1 MDIETISSVL
11 SILIIEDNLGDIR
24 VVQEVLK
31 ESLNCRYYIDYCHNL
46 SDGLS
51 AMSKKKFDA
60 LILDLRLPDS
70 SDLDTLKIIKSYN
83 PEIPIIVLT
92 IDSNEEL
99 GLSAIKVGAQD
110 FFIKGNIQKASLEKS
125 LKFAIERKRL
135 ERKVKT
141 TEDLF
146 EITFEQA
153 SVGMSHLSANKNIL
167 KVNQKMCDIVGYNKL
182 ELVGKNIDSFTH
194 KDDIKIDGKKLNE
207 LLKGVI
213 KNYSFEKRLIRK
225 DGTIIWVN
233 ITRTLIKTEDNPII
247 IFSILED
254 ITLKKRTE
262 QILNE
267 SFENYKLLAEN
278 SPDIIVR
285 LDKNLNFLYVNS
297 SVEKI
302 EGKKPEELIGRN
314 LSEFI
319 EPERLKI
326 IRDRIENAARSKKKQ
341 YYQEDLK
348 IVVGERTVEVIYVP
362 ELDKD
367 GEVNSFFSIS
377 RDITERIE
385 AQKEIERKN
394 ILLEKIL
401 ENIPAGV
408 WIVDEHGNMIMH
420 NKASEE
426 IWGGTRNISIRKQ
439 PEFKG
444 WWADSGKKI
453 EPEEWASFNAF
464 KYGKTYLNQIIN
476 IECFDGIKKTMM
488 NSAVPMFDNNKKVIG
503 VVVINQD
510 ITKLIQIENDL
521 KSSLA
526 DKEMLMKEIHHRVKN
541 NFQIISSLLSLQI
554 NSPKNKS
561 ADEILSE
568 SRDRVKSMAILH
580 EKLYKSHDIN
590 SINFEGYIKGVLNN
604 LQSSYRLKEKNISLE
619 IDIDEVIV
627 SIDSAINLGLIINEI
642 VVNSLKHAFT
652 DKAGGTIII
661 RLKEKEGGSL
671 Y

>member
-31 ESLNCRYYIDYCHNL
+31 EALDCRYDIDYCHNL

-99 GLSAIKVGAQD
+99 GLAAIKVGAQD

-135 ERKVKT
+135 EQKVKT

-153 SVGMSHLSANKNIL
+153 SVGMSHLTVDKKIL

-182 ELVGKNIDSFTH
+182 ELVGKDIDSFTH
-194 KDDIKIDGKKLNE
+194 KDDIQADSNKLNE
-207 LLKGVI
+207 LFKGEI

-233 ITRTLIKTEDNPII
+233 ITRTLIKTENNPVI

-262 QILNE
+262 QILNQ

-297 SVEKI
+297 SIEKI

-314 LSEFI
+314 LSEFV

-341 YYQEDLK
+341 YYQEDFK
-348 IVVGERTVEVIYVP
+348 HSCR
-362 ELDKD
+362 
-367 GEVNSFFSIS
+367 
-377 RDITERIE
+377 
-385 AQKEIERKN
+385 RKN
-394 ILLEKIL
+394 
-401 ENIPAGV
+401 
-408 WIVDEHGNMIMH
+408 
-420 NKASEE
+420 
-426 IWGGTRNISIRKQ
+426 R
-439 PEFKG
+439 
-444 WWADSGKKI
+444 
-453 EPEEWASFNAF
+453 
-464 KYGKTYLNQIIN
+464 
-476 IECFDGIKKTMM
+476 
-488 NSAVPMFDNNKKVIG
+488 
-503 VVVINQD
+503 
-510 ITKLIQIENDL
+510 
-521 KSSLA
+521 
-526 DKEMLMKEIHHRVKN
+526 
-541 NFQIISSLLSLQI
+541 
-554 NSPKNKS
+554 
-561 ADEILSE
+561 
-568 SRDRVKSMAILH
+568 
-580 EKLYKSHDIN
+580 
-590 SINFEGYIKGVLNN
+590 
-604 LQSSYRLKEKNISLE
+604 
-619 IDIDEVIV
+619 
-627 SIDSAINLGLIINEI
+627 
-642 VVNSLKHAFT
+642 
-652 DKAGGTIII
+652 
-661 RLKEKEGGSL
+661 
-671 Y
+671 